1 MVDVRALQAGVLY
14 CLTVFAAALVL
25 GAVRTIWVAPLAGE
39 SISIALEAPIIL
51 AVAWYAC
58 DWAAEQ
64 TAVSHNLPDRLAM
77 GAVALA
83 LMVCAEVSV
92 AILTSAT
99 SLEDYFRGH
108 AGSPLILGELV
119 FAILPVL
126 RRRSRPDASGKAGGR
141 QSVEPAIK
149 HLRLQP

>member
-1 MVDVRALQAGVLY
+1 MVDVRALKAGVLY

-25 GAVRTIWVAPLAGE
+25 GVVRTIWVAPLAGE

-77 GAVALA
+77 GAAALA

-99 SLEDYFRGH
+99 SLEDNFSGP
-108 AGSPLILGELV
+108 AGSPLLLGHLV

-126 RRRSRPDASGKAGGR
+126 RRRSKPDASGKACGR
-141 QSVEPAIK
+141 QSAEPAIK